1 MQSKDT
7 VTGWTVG
14 LLGLQIF
21 CQGLSAFIAV
31 IASGDAFDDHIQTL
45 DGLVLTPLSNLIM
58 LLLVGFGIFRT
69 VRLSLILTLI
79 ALLPWIDAA
88 IALGLRSDHYW
99 DPQIQGAIYLPDV
112 AVLYLNIA
120 RYACYAL
127 IAALSTL
134 AFRRA
139 LRKARLHAGAA

>member
-14 LLGLQIF
+14 LLGFQII
-21 CQGLSAFIAV
+21 CQGFSVFIAV
-31 IASGDAFDDHIQTL
+31 IASDDVYSDSIQTL
-45 DGLVLTPLSNLIM
+45 DGLVLTPLSNLVM

-79 ALLPWIDAA
+79 ALLPWIDASVA
-88 IALGLRSDHYW
+88 HGLKMDW
-99 DPQIQGAIYLPDV
+99 DPDIQDDITSVDQAL
-112 AVLYLNIA
+112 LYLTIA
-120 RYACYAL
+120 RYVCYAL
-127 IAALSTL
+127 IAILSTL

-139 LRKARLHAGAA
+139 LQKTRRHAAAA

>member
-14 LLGLQIF
+14 LLGLQII
-21 CQGLSAFIAV
+21 CQGFSVFIAV
-31 IASGDAFDDHIQTL
+31 IASDDVYSDSIQTL
-45 DGLVLTPLSNLIM
+45 DGLVLTPLSNLVM

-79 ALLPWIDAA
+79 ALLPWIDASVA
-88 IALGLRSDHYW
+88 HGLKMDW
-99 DPQIQGAIYLPDV
+99 DPDIQDDITSVDQAL
-112 AVLYLNIA
+112 LCLNIT

-127 IAALSTL
+127 IATLSAL
-134 AFRRA
+134 AVRRA
-139 LRKARLHAGAA
+139 LQKTRRHAAAA